1 MDMYNDLLT
10 VRSIYN
16 IITVVMGSEGVTAER
31 NKIRNMCVT
40 ICNQKACT
48 RVYTEVGA
56 RNVT

>member
-31 NKIRNMCVT
+31 KQDKKHVRNNM
-40 ICNQKACT
+40 
-48 RVYTEVGA
+48 
-56 RNVT
+56 